1 MAKVPAVLIVDQDV
15 SNRAEM
21 AKSLRGA
28 GFDIGGES
36 AYGMEAVATA
46 REVAPDIIMVHVE
59 EPSSR
64 PLQTSEALANALPA
78 TPLIVYSTLTDA
90 ASVRRAML
98 SGARDYLAI
107 PVRSSELAKS
117 LYIVL
122 EQEER
127 KRMRMSG
134 EMGEVQGYATVL
146 TVFGAK
152 GGVGKTTISVNL
164 ATALVRET
172 GQTVALMDLDTSFG
186 DVTTLLDMPFERT
199 LADAV
204 ANLEFLNRQ
213 NIREFTTR
221 HSNGVTVMPAPA
233 SPADWANITPQHVRQ
248 VVRLMAETHDYLII
262 DTPGA
267 FNEVVATALEAASLV
282 LMVTS
287 MDMASIK
294 DTIVA
299 LDLLRSWSFP
309 EEKLKIAVNHSSQ
322 ANGIKPEDLSTAL
335 SREIFWQIPYD
346 RAVTTTNQMGQPAVM
361 AKPGARVSQNVTEL
375 ARLLAGVRQRGNKG
389 FMRRF
394 LRV

>member
-1 MAKVPAVLIVDQDV
+1 MAKTPEVLIVDQDLDA
-15 SNRAEM
+15 RAEM
-21 AKSLRGA
+21 SKSLRGA
-28 GFDIGGES
+28 GFAIAGEA

-46 REVAPDIIMVHVE
+46 REVSPDIVMVHVE

-64 PLQTSEALANALPA
+64 PLQTSEALANALPG
-78 TPLIVYSTLTDA
+78 TPLVVYSALTDA
-90 ASVRRAML
+90 GSVRRAML
-98 SGARDYLAI
+98 SGAKDYLAL

-127 KRMRMSG
+127 KRMRLSG

-152 GGVGKTTISVNL
+152 GGVGKTTLSVNL
-164 ATALVRET
+164 ATALIRET

-199 LADAV
+199 LSDAV
-204 ANLEFLNRQ
+204 KNVEFLNRG
-213 NIREFTTR
+213 NIREFLTR
-221 HSNGVTVMPAPA
+221 HSNGLHVLPAPA
-233 SPADWANITPQHVRQ
+233 SPADWANITPQQVRQ
-248 VVRLMAETHDYLII
+248 VIKLLAETHDYLII

-267 FNEVVATALEAASLV
+267 FNEVVAASLEAASLV

-322 ANGIKPEDLSTAL
+322 ANGVKPEDLSTAL

-346 RAVTTTNQMGQPAVM
+346 RAITATNQIGQPAVM
-361 AKPGARVSQNVTEL
+361 SKPGARVSQSVTEL
-375 ARLLAGVRQRGNKG
+375 ARLLAGVRAGNGKG

>member
-1 MAKVPAVLIVDQDV
+1 MAKTPEVLIVDQDLDA
-15 SNRAEM
+15 RAEM
-21 AKSLRGA
+21 SKSLRGA
-28 GFDIGGES
+28 GFAIAGEA

-46 REVAPDIIMVHVE
+46 REVSPDIVMVHVE

-64 PLQTSEALANALPA
+64 PLQTSEALANALPG
-78 TPLIVYSTLTDA
+78 TPLVVYSALTDA
-90 ASVRRAML
+90 GSVRRAML
-98 SGARDYLAI
+98 SGAKDYLAL

-127 KRMRMSG
+127 KRMRLSG

-152 GGVGKTTISVNL
+152 GGVGKTTLSVNL
-164 ATALVRET
+164 STALIRET

-199 LADAV
+199 LSDAV
-204 ANLEFLNRQ
+204 KNVEFLNRG
-213 NIREFTTR
+213 NIREFLTR
-221 HSNGVTVMPAPA
+221 HSNGLHVLPAPA

-248 VVRLMAETHDYLII
+248 VIKLLAETHDYLII

-267 FNEVVATALEAASLV
+267 FNEVVAASLEAASLV

-322 ANGIKPEDLSTAL
+322 ANGVKPEDLATAL

-346 RAVTTTNQMGQPAVM
+346 RAITSTNQIGQPAVM
-361 AKPGARVSQNVTEL
+361 SKPGARVSQSVTEL
-375 ARLLAGVRQRGNKG
+375 ARLLAGVRASNGKG

>member
-1 MAKVPAVLIVDQDV
+1 MAKTPEVLVVDQDA
-15 SNRAEM
+15 SSRAEM

-28 GFDIGGES
+28 GLAIAGEA

-46 REVAPDIIMVHVE
+46 REVAPDVIMVHVE

-64 PLQTSEALANALPA
+64 PLQTSEALSNALPD
-78 TPLIVYSTLTDA
+78 TPLVVYSTLTDA
-90 ASVRRAML
+90 GSVRAAML
-98 SGARDYLAI
+98 SGARDYLAL
-107 PVRSSELAKS
+107 PVRTQDLSKS
-117 LYIVL
+117 LFLVL

-127 KRMRMSG
+127 KRMRMTG
-134 EMGEVQGYATVL
+134 EMGEVQGHATTL
-146 TVFGAK
+146 TIFGAK
-152 GGVGKTTISVNL
+152 GGVGKTTLSVNL
-164 ATALVRET
+164 STALVRET
-172 GQTVALMDLDTSFG
+172 GQSVAIMDLDTSFG

-204 ANLEFLNRQ
+204 QSIDFLNRG
-213 NIREFTTR
+213 NIREFLSR
-221 HSNGVTVMPAPA
+221 HSNGVSVMPAPA
-233 SPADWANITPQHVRQ
+233 SPADWTNITPQQVRQ
-248 VVRLMAETHDYLII
+248 IIKLLAETHDYLVI

-267 FNEVVATALEAASLV
+267 FNEIVAAALEAASLV

-287 MDMASIK
+287 LDMASIK

-309 EEKLKIAVNHSSQ
+309 EEKLKLAVNHSSQ
-322 ANGIKPEDLSTAL
+322 SNGIRPEDLSTAL

-346 RAVTTTNQMGQPAVM
+346 RAVTTTNQMGQPAVL
-361 AKPGARVSQNVTEL
+361 AKPGARVSQNVSEL
-375 ARLLAGVRQRGNKG
+375 ARLLAGVRQGSNRG

>member
-1 MAKVPAVLIVDQDV
+1 MAKTPEVLIVDQDLDA
-15 SNRAEM
+15 RAEM
-21 AKSLRGA
+21 SKSLRGA
-28 GFDIGGES
+28 GFAIAGEA

-46 REVAPDIIMVHVE
+46 REVSPDIVMVHVE

-64 PLQTSEALANALPA
+64 PLQTSEALANALPG
-78 TPLIVYSTLTDA
+78 TPLVVYSALTDA

-98 SGARDYLAI
+98 SGAKDYLAL

-127 KRMRMSG
+127 KRMRLSG

-152 GGVGKTTISVNL
+152 GGVGKTTLSVNL
-164 ATALVRET
+164 ATALIRET

-199 LADAV
+199 LSDAV
-204 ANLEFLNRQ
+204 KSVESLNRGNIQEFL
-213 NIREFTTR
+213 TR
-221 HSNGVTVMPAPA
+221 HSNGLHVLPAPA

-248 VVRLMAETHDYLII
+248 VIKLLAETHDYLII

-267 FNEVVATALEAASLV
+267 FNEVVAASLEAASLV

-309 EEKLKIAVNHSSQ
+309 EEKLKVAVNHSSQ
-322 ANGIKPEDLSTAL
+322 ANGVKPEDLSTAL

-346 RAVTTTNQMGQPAVM
+346 RAITATNQIGQPAVM
-361 AKPGARVSQNVTEL
+361 SKPGARVSQSVTEL
-375 ARLLAGVRQRGNKG
+375 ARLLAGVRAGSSKG

>member
-1 MAKVPAVLIVDQDV
+1 MAKTPEVLIVDQDLDA
-15 SNRAEM
+15 RAEM
-21 AKSLRGA
+21 SKSLRGA
-28 GFDIGGES
+28 GFAIAGEA

-46 REVAPDIIMVHVE
+46 REVSPDIVMVHVE

-64 PLQTSEALANALPA
+64 PLQTSEALANALPH
-78 TPLIVYSTLTDA
+78 TPLVVYSALTDA
-90 ASVRRAML
+90 GSVRRAML
-98 SGARDYLAI
+98 SGAKDYLAL
-107 PVRSSELAKS
+107 PVRSSELGKS

-127 KRMRMSG
+127 KRMRLSG

-152 GGVGKTTISVNL
+152 GGVGKTTLSVNL
-164 ATALVRET
+164 STALIRET
-172 GQTVALMDLDTSFG
+172 GQSVCLMDLDTSFG

-199 LADAV
+199 LSDAV
-204 ANLEFLNRQ
+204 KNVEFLNRG
-213 NIREFTTR
+213 NIREFLTR
-221 HSNGVTVMPAPA
+221 HSNGLNVLPAPA
-233 SPADWANITPQHVRQ
+233 SPADWANITPQNVRQ
-248 VVRLMAETHDYLII
+248 VIKLLAETHDYLII

-267 FNEVVATALEAASLV
+267 FNEVVAASLEAASLV

-322 ANGIKPEDLSTAL
+322 ANGVKPEDLSTAL

-346 RAVTTTNQMGQPAVM
+346 RAITATNQIGQPAVM
-361 AKPGARVSQNVTEL
+361 SKPGARVSQSVTEL
-375 ARLLAGVRQRGNKG
+375 ARLLAGVRAGNSRG

>member
-1 MAKVPAVLIVDQDV
+1 MAKTPEVLIVDQDLDA
-15 SNRAEM
+15 RAEM
-21 AKSLRGA
+21 SKSLRGA
-28 GFDIGGES
+28 GFAIAGEA

-46 REVAPDIIMVHVE
+46 REVSPDIVMVHVE

-64 PLQTSEALANALPA
+64 PLQTSEALANALPN
-78 TPLIVYSTLTDA
+78 TPLVVYSALTDA
-90 ASVRRAML
+90 GSVRRAML
-98 SGARDYLAI
+98 SGAKDYLAL
-107 PVRSSELAKS
+107 PVRSSELGKS

-127 KRMRMSG
+127 KRMRLSG

-152 GGVGKTTISVNL
+152 GGVGKTTLSVNL
-164 ATALVRET
+164 ATALIRET

-199 LADAV
+199 LSDAV
-204 ANLEFLNRQ
+204 KNVEFLNRG
-213 NIREFTTR
+213 NIREFLTR
-221 HSNGVTVMPAPA
+221 HSNGLHVLPAPA
-233 SPADWANITPQHVRQ
+233 SPADWANITPQNVRQ
-248 VVRLMAETHDYLII
+248 VIKLLAETHDYLII

-267 FNEVVATALEAASLV
+267 FNEVVAASLEAASLV

-322 ANGIKPEDLSTAL
+322 ANGVKPEDLSTAL

-346 RAVTTTNQMGQPAVM
+346 RAITATNQIGQPAVM
-361 AKPGARVSQNVTEL
+361 SKPGARVSQSVTEL
-375 ARLLAGVRQRGNKG
+375 ARLLAGVRAGNSRG

>member
-1 MAKVPAVLIVDQDV
+1 MAKTPEVLIVDQDV
-15 SNRAEM
+15 GGRAEM
-21 AKSLRGA
+21 TKSLRGA
-28 GFDIGGES
+28 GFSIAGE
-36 AYGMEAVATA
+36 AGYGMEAVAAA
-46 REVAPDIIMVHVE
+46 REVSPDIIMVHVE

-64 PLQTSEALANALPA
+64 ALQTSEALANALPG
-78 TPLIVYSTLTDA
+78 TPLVVFSTLTDA

-127 KRMRMSG
+127 KRMRLSG
-134 EMGEVQGYATVL
+134 EMGEVQGMATTV

-152 GGVGKTTISVNL
+152 GGVGKTTLSVNL
-164 ATALVRET
+164 ATALVKET
-172 GQTVALMDLDTSFG
+172 GQTVAILDLDTSFG
-186 DVTTLLDMPFERT
+186 DVTTLLDMPFDRT
-199 LADAV
+199 LSDAV
-204 ANLEFLNRQ
+204 QNLETLNRG

-221 HSNGVTVMPAPA
+221 HANGLTVMPGPA
-233 SPADWANITPQHVRQ
+233 SPADWANITPQHIRQ
-248 VVRLMAETHDYLII
+248 VIKLLAETHDYLVI

-267 FNEVVATALEAASLV
+267 FNEIVAAALEAASLV

-287 MDMASIK
+287 LDMASIK

-309 EEKLKIAVNHSSQ
+309 EEKLKVAINHSSQ
-322 ANGIKPEDLSTAL
+322 ANGIKPEDLSVAL

-346 RAVTTTNQMGQPAVM
+346 RAVSTSNQMGQPAVT
-361 AKPGARVSQNVTEL
+361 ARPGARVSQNVTEL
-375 ARLLAGVRQRGNKG
+375 ARLLAGVRQGGNKG

-394 LRV
+394 LHV